1 MRHINTVVPD
11 VLRALAVDG
20 GGATMSRPPKS
31 HFYGSVSKGRG
42 LEIRAER
49 SEFRGKPRFD
59 IRVYYEFRPG
69 DPDSARPTKK
79 GINIPVRDLP
89 ALQALI
95 GKAVAE
101 CLTAG
106 LLELEDWEHV
116 GLEPPVETEG
126 GGDG

>member
-1 MRHINTVVPD
+1 MAKT
-11 VLRALAVDG
+11 
-20 GGATMSRPPKS
+20 PKS
-31 HFYGSVSKGRG
+31 QFYGAIPKTRG
-42 LEIRAER
+42 VELRAER

-59 IRVYYEFRPG
+59 LREYYEFRPG

-79 GINIPVRDLP
+79 GVNLPVRDLP

-95 GKAVAE
+95 REAVAD

-116 GLEPPVETEG
+116 GLEPPAELGVGEEEAA
-126 GGDG
+126 